1 MKDVYVV
8 THTQSLHHVEGK
20 VGGWYDTGLTTR
32 GKRDALLIAE
42 RLADLKGPS
51 DVEIFSSDLL
61 RASGTARI
69 IGERLG
75 RPVHEMRALREIGYG
90 VAEGKPQAWLDE
102 RYTPAPDH
110 NRLDHDCGIE
120 GAETR
125 RQVAERVF
133 PAMAAIIARDCA
145 TQIIVSHGFTLTMIV
160 AAWLKLPIEA
170 SGFLAFPAKPGSITH
185 LRQDDFWR
193 NRAVMRL
200 ADFSHL
206 EPDDSLPAR

>member
-8 THTQSLHHVEGK
+8 THAQSLHHVEGT
-20 VGGWYDTGLTTR
+20 VGGWHDTGLTAK
-32 GKRDALLIAE
+32 GERDALLIAE
-42 RLADLKGPS
+42 RLADLVGQS

-75 RPVHEMRALREIGYG
+75 KPVHEKRALREISYG
-90 VAEGKPQAWLDE
+90 VAEGKPRAWLDE
-102 RYTPAPDH
+102 RYTSAPDH

-133 PAMAAIIARDCA
+133 PAITEIIARKCA

-160 AAWLKLPIEA
+160 AAWLELPVEA
-170 SGFLAFPAKPGSITH
+170 SGFLAFPAKSGSLTH

-200 ADFSHL
+200 ASTSHL
-206 EPDDSLPAR
+206 DSLSSRPTQ

>member
-1 MKDVYVV
+1 MKDIYVV
-8 THTQSLHHVEGK
+8 THAQSVHHVEGK
-20 VGGWYDTGLTTR
+20 VGGWHDTCLTAK
-32 GKRDALLIAE
+32 GERDALLIAE
-42 RLADLKGPS
+42 RLADLTNQA

-61 RASGTARI
+61 RASGTAGI
-69 IGERLG
+69 IGERFG
-75 RPVHEMRALREIGYG
+75 RPVHEMRALREISYG
-90 VAEGKPQAWLDE
+90 VAEGKPQTWLDE
-102 RYTPAPDH
+102 RYRPAPDH

-133 PAMAAIIARDCA
+133 PAISAIVARDCG

-160 AAWLKLPIEA
+160 AAWLELPVEA
-170 SGFLAFPAKPGSITH
+170 SGFLAFPARSGSITH

-200 ADFSHL
+200 ADTSHL
-206 EPDDSLPAR
+206 DSVNSHPVP